1 MIIFLQN
8 WLFTYKKI
16 LFKPFSSYY
25 IHTHSFILHAK
36 LISQRQEEYQTD
48 LSHSHWDTHSY
59 FLVTGV
65 KAIQFCP
72 NYEIYFN
79 FDDLV
84 FFSFLCFLMEFIN
97 FLWYFFLLILTT
109 LYVEWVAERESKKAQ
124 FHSVQLLY
132 LKIIHLFIQFR
143 YRYVV

>member
-25 IHTHSFILHAK
+25 IHTHSFISHAK

-84 FFSFLCFLMEFIN
+84 FSFLCFLMEFIN

-109 LYVEWVAERESKKAQ
+109 LYVEWVAKREQESSISLS
-124 FHSVQLLY
+124 SVVLLEDY
-132 LKIIHLFIQFR
+132 SFI
-143 YRYVV
+143 YTVSV